1 MVNKACCLA
10 IVLFLSFSSIA
21 KASDY
26 KKLNQYTTLVS
37 AANLFNDKNIT
48 SDLKTLLGASYS
60 EFVNNFEVFADPQ
73 KYSNGGLFIEGW
85 LQDLKLEN
93 ASAMVIE
100 PDGKLYAAWVIPGNS
115 KIEYRTNDP
124 QMKGV
129 NSDILAWSRRFE
141 NITFDEKHYPIGFI
155 DNEAKIRHLDTKSFT
170 IKVTLNCDSTDKP
183 CNHALYEGSRK
194 SDGATLTLHGKVF
207 RASCSELICSVNS
220 YEFKNKNATYLLE
233 TIVPSLTVTINNK
246 IVVDEKGVW
255 SDN

>member
-1 MVNKACCLA
+1 MKILLSRVFVCF
-10 IVLFLSFSSIA
+10 LFLVSTFSFSAEDSKIL
-21 KASDY
+21 SYNTPDRVSEVLNDQHY
-26 KKLNQYTTLVS
+26 KKELQN
-37 AANLFNDKNIT
+37 
-48 SDLKTLLGASYS
+48 LLGSDFS
-60 EFVNNFEVFADPQ
+60 EFYNNFDVTGAPHETRS
-73 KYSNGGLFIEGW
+73 KGLFIEGW
-85 LQDLKLEN
+85 LQDLRLEN

-100 PDGKLYAAWVIPGNS
+100 PDDKLYVAWVIPGNS

-129 NSDILAWSRRFE
+129 NPDILAWSKRFE
-141 NITFDEKHYPIGFI
+141 NITFDEKYYPVGFI
-155 DNEAKIRHLDTKSFT
+155 DNEAKIRHLDTKSFN

-183 CNHALYEGSRK
+183 CNQALYEGTRK

-207 RASCSELICSVNS
+207 RASCSEPICLVNS